1 MTTVTAD
8 LTTGFAVE
16 LRAGD
21 HVWFADEPESLGG
34 TDSGPN
40 PYELLLSSVA
50 ACTAI
55 TISMFCKRK
64 GWELHSVSARYDFDR
79 VHADD
84 CDDCEADA
92 AGRIDRVRSEIFIEG
107 DFDDAARERLAQIA
121 QKCPVHKT
129 IDLGVTFTTET
140 VFVG

>member
-8 LTTGFAVE
+8 LTTGYAVE

-21 HVWFADEPESLGG
+21 HVWHADEPESLGG
-34 TDSGPN
+34 ADTGPN

-55 TISMFCKRK
+55 TISMYCKRK
-64 GWELHSVSARYDFDR
+64 GWALHSVSARYHFDKI
-79 VHADD
+79 HADD
-84 CDDCEADA
+84 CDDCEAEVE
-92 AGRIDRVRSEIFIEG
+92 GRIERVRSEIFIEG

>member
-64 GWELHSVSARYDFDR
+64 GWELHSVSARYEFDR

-92 AGRIDRVRSEIFIEG
+92 EGRIDRVRSEIFIEG
-107 DFDDAARERLAQIA
+107 DFDEPARERLAQIA